1 MIKTVGFDNITI
13 SDLSGEQNQQLIGK
27 TIREAAD
34 IRGQSQF
41 DTLFDVLLEEKG
53 KASMVISHLS
63 NKDVDTILAHP
74 DCMIASDSTSIAFG
88 RPHPRFYGTNG
99 RIFRTYVREK
109 KLMTLADAV
118 RKMTS
123 LPARQFHITERGELR
138 EGYYA
143 DVLVF
148 DPETIG
154 DVATYDDPARYS
166 VGMDTVIVNG
176 QIAFSNGKPTGVLAG
191 RVLRRTQ

>member
-1 MIKTVGFDNITI
+1 MELTEKITAAAEYICSKTSLQPTI
-13 SDLSGEQNQQLIGK
+13 GLVLGSGLGDF
-27 TIREAAD
+27 A
-34 IRGQSQF
+34 
-41 DTLFDVLLEEKG
+41 DTLE
-53 KASMVISHLS
+53 
-63 NKDVDTILAHP
+63 
-74 DCMIASDSTSIAFG
+74 
-88 RPHPRFYGTNG
+88 
-99 RIFRTYVREK
+99 
-109 KLMTLADAV
+109 DAV

-123 LPARQFHITERGELR
+123 LPARQFPIAERGELR

-176 QIAFSNGKPTGVLAG
+176 QIVYQDQKLIH
-191 RVLRRTQ
+191 

>member
-99 RIFRTYVREK
+99 RIFKTYVREK
-109 KLMTLADAV
+109 KLMTLEDAV

-123 LPARQFHITERGELR
+123 LPARQFRIAERGELR